1 VQGIIW
7 EPDCHPADIDLE
19 PSSTDIIV
27 LLRERIGDHAIG
39 MVVASGSSVLS
50 LRPGDLVRFPMLD
63 ATDRSPSCL
72 HGFAKVPSDGQ
83 LFVRIPLAEY
93 NADFVDW
100 TAAMPLGKPVER
112 TEVGFSRA

>member
-7 EPDCHPADIDLE
+7 EPDCRPADIDLE
-19 PSSTDIIV
+19 PNSTDIVV
-27 LLRERIGDHAIG
+27 LLRERFGDHAIG
-39 MVVASGSSVLS
+39 MVVAAGSSVLS
-50 LRPGDLVRFPMLD
+50 LMPGDMVRFPMLD

-83 LFVRIPLAEY
+83 LFVRVPLAEY

-100 TAAMPLGKPVER
+100 NGNLPLGRPVER
-112 TEVGFSRA
+112 TKARF